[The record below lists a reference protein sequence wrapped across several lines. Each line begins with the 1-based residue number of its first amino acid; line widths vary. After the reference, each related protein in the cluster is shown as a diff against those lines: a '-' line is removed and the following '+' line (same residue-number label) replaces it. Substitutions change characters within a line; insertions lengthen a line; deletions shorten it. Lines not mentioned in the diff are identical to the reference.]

1 MKQDTKTGQRLDKF
15 TDTVQDESL
24 VDLHPSPPPL
34 SPKAYT
40 CTRISSPIHCCI
52 TYTLTKALTTQSYSE
67 TILVSSLL
75 MISILG
81 PISLDMIL
89 RYTLAE
95 SFVLLTVRSAGL
107 GYGLLFLCPF
117 LKSGTEHL
125 SGVGRLDVSALH
137 RRHTYATQ
145 ELQGQQSG
153 DFRCYLVTAQAI
165 GPTH

>member
-24 VDLHPSPPPL
+24 VYLHPSIPP

-67 TILVSSLL
+67 IILLYWWFRFSVLSRSIWYSDTPWRRVS
-75 MISILG
+75 
-81 PISLDMIL
+81 
-89 RYTLAE
+89 YYW
-95 SFVLLTVRSAGL
+95 RSDRRGL

-125 SGVGRLDVSALH
+125 SGVGRLDVSAPH
-137 RRHTYATQ
+137 RRHTYATH

-153 DFRCYLVTAQAI
+153 DFRCYLVTAHRPLVLRTE
-165 GPTH
+165 G